1 MRNFPQNAA
10 LVEFSMQP
18 DDCTAEL
25 GGNFE
30 NASLSSTTTEIE
42 LIISLVWLQA
52 ENLRYDADE
61 IGFSNVARR

>member
-42 LIISLVWLQA
+42 LIM
-52 ENLRYDADE
+52 Y
-61 IGFSNVARR
+61 